1 MSTIEQLKD
10 LEAKLSEK
18 RDAAARRLESFENDL
33 TALRRTISII
43 EPGQQGKASNQDIG
57 VTVAEIESMTQLN
70 ALVYIAQKNNNQMHV
85 TTARHLLLE
94 AGLLTNTDTASSV
107 INTTISRSGKFDPV
121 KRGVYQLIV
130 R

>member
-70 ALVYIAQKNNNQMHV
+70 ALVYIAQKNNNQLHV
-85 TTARHLLLE
+85 TPARHLLLE